1 MIGAYTSPAKV
12 AVTAPSLESVVLPTQ
27 VRGGLLM
34 TGSAFIALALVPLA
48 LVAFDLPDHDGQRV
62 VELVL
67 LAIAAVVVTVQ
78 SVSRPYRGVNPGRN
92 AIPVATTLG
101 GLAALSVFNAEIAR
115 AAVLETGI
123 VLALAMFAAGIGRA
137 ALQLDAQRLLAI
149 PVAASLLFAFAVA
162 VRYGAALSADAALLR
177 EHLLPAYSNYRF
189 FNHVQTVTIPLLVGA
204 MIAGPSRLR
213 GWAAVAL
220 VAEFA
225 LLFFT
230 GGRATMLALVA
241 SAAVI
246 AAVFRSKAV
255 PWLVRIGATALAGAA
270 LYAVLFD
277 WVPQWR
283 GLGRDFFSGDVLARS
298 ELGVGGPREYLWG
311 LAWQYIRES
320 PLLGIGP
327 MHYAH
332 RINAEAAHPH
342 NVYLQLAAEWGVPFA
357 VLVIALAAV
366 GWMRLLRVARAS
378 ADEGERAIGISLV
391 AAGVAIAVDGMFS
404 GNFVMPMSQLWIAF
418 AIGLSIAYVRSAAP
432 ALPAAGAVTQP
443 AARWGVVALCA
454 LSQIAIWQGVWPEI
468 LDINAHVDRVRA
480 EIVHN
485 VVDNP
490 RIWSHGWF
498 E

>member
-1 MIGAYTSPAKV
+1 MNVQHGAAAGGSSRSHDSLASSKLFVLAAAIAIVIVTGPLGSVYFDVRDHDGLRV
-12 AVTAPSLESVVLPTQ
+12 AQLFILAMAAGFHAWHAML
-27 VRGGLLM
+27 
-34 TGSAFIALALVPLA
+34 GSGEAERPRVGALAL
-48 LVAFDLPDHDGQRV
+48 LVVIG
-62 VELVL
+62 L
-67 LAIAAVVVTVQ
+67 LAGLSIKHAAVV
-78 SVSRPYRGVNPGRN
+78 
-92 AIPVATTLG
+92 
-101 GLAALSVFNAEIAR
+101 
-115 AAVLETGI
+115 
-123 VLALAMFAAGIGRA
+123 RA
-137 ALQLDAQRLLAI
+137 ALLEAGLLLAVALLTLGIGLVAVRLGIKVMLTI
-149 PVAASLLFAFAVA
+149 PVAASLLFVFAVA
-162 VRYGAALSADAALLR
+162 VRYTAALSADTSLLR

-204 MIAGPSRLR
+204 MIAGSSRLR

-230 GGRATMLALVA
+230 GGRATMLALGA

-255 PWLVRIGATALAGAA
+255 PWLVRMGATALAGAA
-270 LYAVLFD
+270 LYVVLFD

-283 GLGRDFFSGDVLARS
+283 GLGRDFFSGDMIARS

-332 RINAEAAHPH
+332 RVNAEAAHPH

-366 GWMRLLRVARAS
+366 GWIRLLRVARAS

-418 AIGLSIAYVRSAAP
+418 AIGLSVAYVRSAAP
-432 ALPAAGAVTQP
+432 TLPAAGALAQP

-468 LDINAHVDRVRA
+468 LDVNAHVDRVRA

-498 E
+498 K